1 MAYSQRAFTLIE
13 LLIVVAI
20 IAILAAIAVPNFL
33 EAQVRSKV
41 SRGKNDMR
49 SIANALESYRVD
61 CNQYPMDIIFYNF
74 PPNASWPGSGGGEA
88 RHTVTKL
95 NLLTTPVAYMTS
107 IPRNVFANKGNR
119 GVFYGMAIV
128 PARPVAVGH
137 CGLDNGYGK
146 SNGNKG
152 SLHEGPG
159 MQRNRQ
165 RGYDDDRR
173 QGEYEPHCLAGAN
186 AAHDMPGKGVGFLC
200 RTVEAMHGC
209 HGIRQLCYQKQD
221 RDYDIEPSVWDSM
234 HRWRGQFLP
243 SIIEGTIF

>member
-119 GVFYGMAIV
+119 GVFYGMDYGYLSWAWKEVIM
-128 PARPVAVGH
+128 VANPTWPQTDKVWVLCSYGPDQRESY
-137 CGLDNGYGK
+137 GVNLLWGEDYVNRTNNLGENPPFYGALYDPTNGTI
-146 SNGNKG
+146 SNGDIVRV
-152 SLHEGPG
+152 GP
-159 MQRNRQ
+159 
-165 RGYDDDRR
+165 
-173 QGEYEPHCLAGAN
+173 
-186 AAHDMPGKGVGFLC
+186 
-200 RTVEAMHGC
+200 
-209 HGIRQLCYQKQD
+209 
-221 RDYDIEPSVWDSM
+221 
-234 HRWRGQFLP
+234 
-243 SIIEGTIF
+243 